1 MTPHAAGIGRR
12 LPGARSW
19 LLLAPVLGVWATPL
33 SAQTTVGD
41 AVGLFRGDPG
51 ERQGIVATVGSWG
64 MGFVDGLRFGE
75 RIALGTP
82 RVGAGPGRLNEAYEP
97 CFKGWTMGQMGD
109 WALQELEQTPEDW
122 SEPWALVLA
131 RVILMRLGTAESC

>member
-1 MTPHAAGIGRR
+1 MTPHVAGIRRR
-12 LPGARSW
+12 LLGARSW
-19 LLLAPVLGVWATPL
+19 LLFAPVLGLWAIPL
-33 SAQTTVGD
+33 SAQTTVRD
-41 AVGLFRGDPG
+41 AVDLFRGEPG

-97 CFKGWTMGQMGD
+97 CFEGWTMGQMGD
-109 WALQELEQTPEDW
+109 WALQELERTLEDG

-131 RVILMRLGTAESC
+131 RVILMRLGTVESC